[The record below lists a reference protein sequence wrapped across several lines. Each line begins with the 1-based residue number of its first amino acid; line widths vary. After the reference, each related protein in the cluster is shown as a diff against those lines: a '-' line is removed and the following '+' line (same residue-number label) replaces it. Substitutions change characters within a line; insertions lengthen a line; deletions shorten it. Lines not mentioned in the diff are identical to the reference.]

1 MQINEAWHLSPS
13 VAVGRG
19 RTPRI
24 LVVDD
29 DDTTGALLARFLRED
44 GYLVARAANG
54 VDALH
59 AASEADTD
67 LVLMD
72 VMMPGLN
79 GFEACRRLKAHRAT
93 RLLPVVLVTALADDA
108 SRVAG
113 IHAGADGFL
122 SKPYNRQE
130 LRARVQAL
138 LRLKRHT
145 DGLDSAESLLRSL
158 ALTIEARDAY
168 TVGHSER
175 LARHAV
181 ALGVR
186 LDLSSDDL
194 AVLERG
200 ARLHDIGKIGI
211 PDAILLKPGPLT
223 SDEFALMKQ
232 HPLIGDRICG
242 TLRSLKA
249 ERQIIRWHHERADG
263 SGYPDGLSG
272 DGIPLLAQIVA
283 IADTYDAI
291 TTDRPYRR
299 ARSED
304 EACKELL
311 ADAVRGAWP
320 LELARAFVAE
330 HDGAAAFDS
339 PLCAAS

>member
-1 MQINEAWHLSPS
+1 MQMTQPWHSSPS
-13 VAVGRG
+13 TGVRQSA
-19 RTPRI
+19 PRI

-29 DDTTGALLARFLRED
+29 DDTTGTLLARFLRED
-44 GYLVARAANG
+44 GYLVARAASG
-54 VDALH
+54 ADALH
-59 AASEADTD
+59 AASEAGTD

-79 GFEACRRLKAHRAT
+79 GFEACRRLKEHRAT

-145 DGLDSAESLLRSL
+145 DGLDSAEALLRSL

-175 LARHAV
+175 LARYAV
-181 ALGVR
+181 DLGVR
-186 LDLSSDDL
+186 LNLASDDL
-194 AVLERG
+194 AVLDRG

-232 HPLIGDRICG
+232 HTLIGDRICS
-242 TLRSLKA
+242 TLRSLEA

-263 SGYPDGLSG
+263 SGYPDGLPG
-272 DGIPLLAQIVA
+272 AEIPLLAQIVA

-299 ARSED
+299 ARSRG
-304 EACKELL
+304 EACEELL
-311 ADAVRGAWP
+311 ADALRGAWP
-320 LELARAFVAE
+320 VDLARAFVAE
-330 HDGAAAFDS
+330 RDR
-339 PLCAAS
+339 AASRDTRLSAAS